1 MSLIF
6 KKAEKTR
13 VKAHMAIDGPTGSGK
28 TFTALT
34 AATAFGER
42 IAVIDT
48 ERGSASLYADLFNFD
63 VLELDHFA
71 PSHYVEAIKAAEL
84 AGYDVLVI
92 DSLSHAWEGEGGALD
107 QVDKNT
113 AKYKGNSFAAWR
125 VVTPKQRKLVDTII
139 NANMHII
146 VTMRSKMEYTME
158 KDTNGHTQIRRVG
171 LTPVQRSGIEYEFT
185 WVIDMDLD
193 HNAVVSKSRAATL
206 ADLVKNKPGVDW
218 FEQFHTWL
226 VEGIEPERTK
236 DELIQ
241 FGVSIGL
248 EPKDIAEALRASN
261 LEWDPAPETWHSL
274 TNALTAFTENINKN
288 LRNSK

>member
-1 MSLIF
+1 MSLSF
-6 KKAEKTR
+6 KKAERTKS
-13 VKAHMAIDGPTGSGK
+13 KARMAIDGPTGSGK

-34 AATAFGER
+34 AATAFGEK

-48 ERGSASLYADLFNFD
+48 ERGSASLYADLFDFD
-63 VLELDHFA
+63 VLELDFFD
-71 PSHYVEAIKAAEL
+71 PLHYVESIKAAEL

-92 DSLSHAWEGEGGALD
+92 DSLSHAWEGEGGTLD

-125 VVTPKQRKLVDTII
+125 VVTPKQRKLVDTIL
-139 NANMHII
+139 NAHLHVI

-158 KDTNGHTQIRRVG
+158 KDSNGHTQIRRVG

-206 ADLVKNKPGVDW
+206 ADLVENKPGVNW

-226 VEGIEPERTK
+226 VEGKEPDRTK

-241 FGVSIGL
+241 FGASMGL
-248 EPKDIAEALRASN
+248 EPRDIAEALKESN
-261 LEWDPAPETWHSL
+261 LEWDPNPENWPFMTKALSDFMENDIKEI
-274 TNALTAFTENINKN
+274 TNN
-288 LRNSK
+288 